1 MCLQI
6 IGIRLNQKNNNCV
19 LDILYKFCA
28 TNCQARLKLKNV
40 DENNDEKEKIKSILS
55 KNKQMI
61 FLTTKSVQNINYI
74 VVTCPYIDE
83 G

>member
-1 MCLQI
+1 VFWI
-6 IGIRLNQKNNNCV
+6 FYIN
-19 LDILYKFCA
+19 CA

-40 DENNDEKEKIKSILS
+40 DENNDEKEKLKSILS

-74 VVTCPYIDE
+74 VETCPYIDE